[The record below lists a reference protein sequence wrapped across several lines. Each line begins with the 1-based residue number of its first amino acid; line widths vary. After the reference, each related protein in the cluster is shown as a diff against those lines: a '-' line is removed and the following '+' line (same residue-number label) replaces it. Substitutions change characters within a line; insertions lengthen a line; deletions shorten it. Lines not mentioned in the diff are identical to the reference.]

1 MTLTHT
7 ITYEHHRLVGF
18 TNCGLPI
25 YIIEMRTQVIYAC
38 TESKLQTRINSFYG
52 DDRLAYR
59 RHKEHLYVAS

>member
-7 ITYEHHRLVGF
+7 IKYEHHRLVGF

-25 YIIEMRTQVIYAC
+25 YITEIRTQVIYAC
-38 TESKLQTRINSFYG
+38 TESQLQTRINSFYG